1 MKRRRVL
8 LLVREDHV
16 PPDSIEGLPDKIIK
30 PWKGEF
36 DVREGLTEHG
46 HTVEV
51 LGVDDDLDAVSD
63 AIGRFRPHVVFNL
76 LEEFAR
82 EQSFVA
88 YLLGYLEMRGQ
99 AYTGC
104 NPVGLL
110 FAADKA
116 RQQRALRQHRIPT
129 PGFFE
134 APRGRRVRRPSRM
147 GFPLIVKSQT
157 SHGSMGITQSSVVND
172 DAALEERVRQVHEQI
187 GTDAIVER
195 FIPGRELYLGV
206 LGNQRLET
214 LPLWELRL
222 EKLPPG
228 RPFLATEKVKWDLA
242 YQERVGLETGPALD
256 LPDGVAEKI
265 TRIARRAYRAL
276 EQSGYARMDFRLT
289 DDGRVYLIESNPNC
303 DLTYGEDFA
312 KSAEIAGTE
321 YPNLLDRVISLGER
335 WSKRPR

>member
-1 MKRRRVL
+1 MKKQRVL

-16 PPDSIEGLPDKIIK
+16 PPVSIEGMSDKDIK

-36 DVREGLTEHG
+36 DVREGLGELG

-51 LGVDDDLDAVSD
+51 VGVDDDLDAVGAALD
-63 AIGRFRPHVVFNL
+63 AFRPHAVFNL

-88 YLLGYLEMRGQ
+88 YLLGYFEMRGQ

-110 FAADKA
+110 YAADKA
-116 RQQRALRQHRIPT
+116 RQQRALRQHRIAT

-134 APRGRRVRRPSRM
+134 APRGRKVRRPERM

-157 SHGSMGITQSSVVND
+157 SHGSVGITQASVVYD
-172 DAALEERVRQVHEQI
+172 EASLLDRVAQVHDDLR
-187 GTDAIVER
+187 TDAIVER
-195 FIPGRELYLGV
+195 YIDGRELYVGV
-206 LGNQRLET
+206 LGNQRLECF
-214 LPLWELRL
+214 PVWELRL
-222 EKLPPG
+222 ENLPAG
-228 RPFLATEKVKWDLA
+228 APFVATEKVKWDLA
-242 YQERVGLETGPALD
+242 YQMRVGLETGPAVG
-256 LPDGVAEKI
+256 LPEGVGERI
-265 TRIARRAYRAL
+265 ERIARRAYRAL

-289 DDGRVYLIESNPNC
+289 EDGRVYLIESNPNC

-312 KSAEIAGTE
+312 KSAEIAGYE
-321 YPNLLDRVISLGER
+321 YPDLLAKIVSLGRR
-335 WSKRPR
+335 WAVRAR